1 MEHILLG
8 SALAGLVRYV
18 AGQDG
23 ENIVMSEFGAIRIDD
38 PSAVY
43 NTSFPPFPNAGGPPD
58 LSGALY
64 QDTSGYIGMIDESG
78 FTSSQPLG
86 NGQYMLQMGRYIS
99 WECTGIPGEYRATV
113 LRRDLYSNGTIEVAS
128 RCEKGKI
135 VAPNVYYW
143 LSSTVECPSIDEPFP
158 EWSKTTID
166 TNGYTSLPPPAFG
179 NLTCGVGS
187 GPDNPSGMDTSG
199 SSGLDPAYADALGV
213 YQIVSPSVIP
223 PTYNVTSSGVDP
235 PSFANPG
242 ITPVVNGIWDIEN
255 LDAFRT
261 ISGNGFAIVSFNN
274 TSREFSQVLGRYE
287 SYECTPFGYRSVAT
301 QSSFNQTGPVYFQA
315 AGGCSSADLG
325 SIDQGLVRIT
335 ATVDTTCPAPDDG
348 SNGRLQVRIFQAPSS
363 LDSISGDLSSG
374 PLCLN
379 KAASSVGSV
388 AVALAVVSLLL
399 SLV

>member
-23 ENIVMSEFGAIRIDD
+23 ENIVMSEFDAIRIDD

>member
-1 MEHILLG
+1 MMNPRRRRTTRTARTR
-8 SALAGLVRYV
+8 ST
-18 AGQDG
+18 
-23 ENIVMSEFGAIRIDD
+23 DD

-86 NGQYMLQMGRYIS
+86 NGQYMMQMGRYIS

-128 RCEKGKI
+128 RCEKGKV

-213 YQIVSPSVIP
+213 YQIVSPSSELSVSATVIP

-242 ITPVVNGIWDIEN
+242 ITPVVNGIWDVEN

-261 ISGNGFAIVSFNN
+261 ISGNGFAVVLFNN
-274 TSREFSQVLGRYE
+274 TSREFSQALGRYE

-325 SIDQGLVRIT
+325 SIDQGLVRIN
-335 ATVDTTCPAPDDG
+335 ATIDTTCPAPDDG